1 MSGNRVKDMS
11 RAQHEP
17 GMVKKIF
24 TDRLYQSM
32 IAVLVIFVITV
43 AYLFAVILR
52 APLTKQPIDVKVKM
66 NSAAGLFEGSQ
77 VTYRG
82 VNIGKVTQIELSNP
96 GIEVRLRL
104 EAGTEIPAKSTAEV
118 RTLSPVGEQYL
129 DFQPQ
134 SQSAP
139 FLKTGSVVEASAT
152 ELPETLATVVTNL
165 NSLLSQVDTDKL
177 RNVLVAL
184 ATGLQGTGPA
194 LNTMI
199 AQSQLLLDD
208 LNKLWPETD
217 SLLVNGNKALD
228 IVPAKADSL
237 RRLGVNA
244 KSYAAWLRGYTPEL
258 RQNLRDAPGQITTV
272 QGLVK
277 TADELFPTWLDRA
290 VEVSDFF
297 MGYQDSF
304 KVIMTYYKPGMSAL
318 GRSVKDRSIVGVTHL
333 LDTPRCDY
341 GGPRRTGRDQRAA
354 WNLNGHC
361 NPNTPHTA
369 RTDTHAPGPVPW

>member
-1 MSGNRVKDMS
+1 MSGTRIKEIS

-17 GMVKKIF
+17 GLVKRIF

-32 IAVLVIFVITV
+32 VAVLVIFVVTV

-52 APLTKQPIDVKVKM
+52 APLTEQPINMMVKM
-66 NSAAGLFEGSQ
+66 NTAAGLFEGSQ

-82 VNIGKVTQIELSNP
+82 VNVGKVTRIELANP
-96 GIEVRLRL
+96 GIEVSLRL
-104 EAGTEIPAKSTAEV
+104 EAGTEVPKDTTAVV
-118 RTLSPVGEQYL
+118 RSLSPVGEQYL
-129 DFQPQ
+129 DFQPK
-134 SQSAP
+134 SKSGP
-139 FLKTGSVVEASAT
+139 FLESGSVIEASAT

-165 NSLLSQVDTDKL
+165 NQLLSQVDTENL
-177 RNVLVAL
+177 RSILVAL

-199 AQSQLLLDD
+199 AQSQLLLND
-208 LNKLWPETD
+208 LDELWPETD
-217 SLLVNGNKALD
+217 SLLTNGETALS

-237 RRLGVNA
+237 RNLGKNA
-244 KSYAAWLRGYTPEL
+244 KSYAAWLKDYTPEL
-258 RQNLRDAPGQITTV
+258 RQNIKDAPGQINTARS
-272 QGLVK
+272 LVK

-304 KVIMTYYKPGMSAL
+304 RVIMTTYKAGMSAL
-318 GRSVKDRSIVGVTHL
+318 GRSVKNGSIVGVTHL

-341 GGPRRTGRDQRAA
+341 GGPRRTGRDARAA

-361 NPNTPHTA
+361 NPSTPNTA
-369 RTDTHAPGPVPW
+369 RTDSHAPGPVPW